1 MRLQAMG
8 AQSPLGKGLLDP
20 LGFSGPLCVSCHPL
34 DKLQVSRIP
43 SKGRHLP
50 GHGSHISVNMALAGR
65 TLLIIELTYVKSL
78 EGSRITNSSWLIS
91 FHLVGFSL

>member
-1 MRLQAMG
+1 MG

-20 LGFSGPLCVSCHPL
+20 LGFSGPLCVSSHPL

-50 GHGSHISVNMALAGR
+50 GHGSHISVNRNVGTIIFFPFSHEALAGR
-65 TLLIIELTYVKSL
+65 TLDY
-78 EGSRITNSSWLIS
+78 
-91 FHLVGFSL
+91 